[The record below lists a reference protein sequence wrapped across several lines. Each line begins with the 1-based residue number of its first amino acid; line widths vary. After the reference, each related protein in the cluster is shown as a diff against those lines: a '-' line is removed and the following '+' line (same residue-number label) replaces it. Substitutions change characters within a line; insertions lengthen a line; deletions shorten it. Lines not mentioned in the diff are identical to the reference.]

1 MTDFSNFF
9 TENNF
14 LKKEEPIQPRQLIEA
29 QKDLLQAGFQQLP
42 ENFISFLK
50 ISNGLQTEAGT
61 LLGVYPKNTARDIS
75 AFNQIHNRSTQK
87 IILGYDDLA
96 FLVYDFRRQ
105 SYLLIDRHDGL
116 ELDDFLTSELP
127 SALISVLHA

>member
-14 LKKEEPIQPRQLIEA
+14 LKKEGPIQPRQLIET
-29 QKDLLQAGFQQLP
+29 QKNLLQAGFQPLP
-42 ENFISFLK
+42 ENYVSFLK
-50 ISNGLQTEAGT
+50 ISNGLQSGDGT
-61 LLGVYPKNTARDIS
+61 LLGAYPKNTARDIS

-116 ELDDFLTSELP
+116 ELDDFLASEWA

>member
-1 MTDFSNFF
+1 MTDISNFF

-14 LKKEEPIQPRQLIEA
+14 LKKEEPVQPRLLIET
-29 QKDLLQAGFQQLP
+29 QKDLLQAGFQPLP
-42 ENFISFLK
+42 ENFSSFLK

-61 LLGVYPKNTARDIS
+61 LLGIYPKNTTRDIS
-75 AFNQIHNRSTQK
+75 AFNQTYNHSTQK
-87 IILGYDDLA
+87 IILGYDDFA
-96 FLVYDFRRQ
+96 FLVYDFGRQ

-116 ELDDFLTSELP
+116 ELDDFLESELA